1 MLCLDGG
8 EKMQRIELSGGSEAL
23 TRLLQG
29 GLGLVSLETLSVC
42 GKYPLPLIYSLAT
55 PGKQFNL
62 AKLSTEV
69 IRFIY
74 KWVKPSASALPSLTG
89 PGASR
94 ESATVIQLCPH

>member
-1 MLCLDGG
+1 MLCLDGE

-42 GKYPLPLIYSLAT
+42 GKYLFAPIYSLAT

-62 AKLSTEV
+62 SKLSIEV
-69 IRFIY
+69 VRFIFY
-74 KWVKPSASALPSLTG
+74 VLRYRRGS
-89 PGASR
+89 
-94 ESATVIQLCPH
+94 

>member
-1 MLCLDGG
+1 VCLDGE

-29 GLGLVSLETLSVC
+29 RLGLVSLETLSVC
-42 GKYPLPLIYSLAT
+42 GKYLFALIYSSAA

-62 AKLSTEV
+62 SKLSTEV

-74 KWVKPSASALPSLTG
+74 KWVRPSASASPSLIG
-89 PGASR
+89 P
-94 ESATVIQLCPH
+94 